1 MQNNNMNIE
10 RMMEI
15 QAQLFDKYGSN
26 WINRTPENGH
36 YSLLWAMGEMGEI
49 ADIIKKQGH
58 DKIMEDEKVREEF
71 LKEIVDV
78 MMYMTDL
85 MNCFDISA
93 EEFSKA
99 YEEKHSY
106 NMNRW

>member
-1 MQNNNMNIE
+1 MQKNINIE

-15 QAQLFDKYGSN
+15 QEELFAKYGER
-26 WINRTPENGH
+26 WIRKTPENGH

-58 DKIMEDEKVREEF
+58 NKIMQDKETREDF
-71 LKEIVDV
+71 IKEIVDV

-93 EEFSKA
+93 EEFSKF